1 MQKMAKRARLLE
13 TRWRRGQPLISG
25 RVGGKLPMP
34 EPETAIEPRCLCSS
48 PLVMWEGEYFCVD
61 TGDLSDRCSLAVAA
75 LLRNN
80 DESEYSIQQ
89 S

>member
-1 MQKMAKRARLLE
+1 MPKPARQARLSAS
-13 TRWRRGQPLISG
+13 WQGYQRRTLAGD
-25 RVGGKLPMP
+25 GGSSPVLATGM
-34 EPETAIEPRCLCSS
+34 EPRCLCSS
-48 PLVMWEGEYFCVD
+48 AVVMWEGEYFCVV
-61 TGDLSDRCSLAVAA
+61 TGDPSDRCSLAVTA